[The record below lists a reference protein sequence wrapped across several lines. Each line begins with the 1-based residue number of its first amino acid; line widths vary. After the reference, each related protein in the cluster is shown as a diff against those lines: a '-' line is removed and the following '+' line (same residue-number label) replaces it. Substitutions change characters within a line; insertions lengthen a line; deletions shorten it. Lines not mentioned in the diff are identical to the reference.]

1 MKKVL
6 KQIETAR
13 LVVKYL
19 LNNLTEQ
26 EEREFE
32 HWRKGNEDSYS
43 KVFSL
48 KNYDKYKKEIDKINI
63 TEEWEK
69 FEKRLNKKNS
79 AKVANIFPKIIRYAA
94 SILIPLLIAGSVFF
108 FGYKGLFKEKEQ
120 QIIAETIIE
129 PGIKKAELI
138 LSNGNQV
145 ILDETTRDSIIE
157 ADGTTIFSD
166 SLQLKYGIDT
176 GKQLVALYNELHVK
190 RGWEWQLTLDDG
202 TKVWVNSMSKLK
214 YPVQFSGNTREV
226 ELEGEAYFEVAHN
239 PEKPFIVKTPT
250 YDIEV
255 LGTSFN
261 VSHYEN
267 DEFSHT
273 TLVEGKIKINSSI
286 LIGDKELSL
295 ELEPDQQFYLDK
307 IKMDT
312 NILKVNASVY
322 SEWKDGYFVFE
333 DETLDNIFRK
343 LARWY
348 EIEYFFKDNK
358 LRNEIY
364 SGKLPRFKDFKTIL
378 DMIEE
383 VSDIRFDVDKNTILI
398 YKKP

>member
-6 KQIETAR
+6 KQIEIAR
-13 LVVKYL
+13 LVVKYI
-19 LNNLTEQ
+19 LNNLTE
-26 EEREFE
+26 EEEKEYE
-32 HWRKGNEDSYS
+32 HWRKGDEDLYS

-48 KNYDKYKKEIDKINI
+48 KNYDKYKKEINKINI

-79 AKVANIFPKIIRYAA
+79 AKVVNIFPKIIRYAA
-94 SILIPLLIAGSVFF
+94 SILIPILIAGSVFF
-108 FGYKGLFKEKEQ
+108 FGYKSLFKEKEQ

-145 ILDETTRDSIIE
+145 ILDETTRDSIVE

-176 GKQLVALYNELHVK
+176 GKQLAVLYNELHVK

-250 YDIEV
+250 YNIEV

-261 VSHYEN
+261 ISHYEN

-295 ELEPDQQFYLDK
+295 KLEPDQQFYLDK
-307 IKMDT
+307 TKMDT

>member
-1 MKKVL
+1 MKKVQ

-26 EEREFE
+26 EEKEYE
-32 HWRKGNEDSYS
+32 HWRKEDEDLYS

-48 KNYDKYKKEIDKINI
+48 KNYNKYKKEIDKINI
-63 TEEWEK
+63 TKEWKK
-69 FEKRLNKKNS
+69 FEKRLNEKNT
-79 AKVANIFPKIIRYAA
+79 AKVVNIFPKIIRYAA
-94 SILIPLLIAGSVFF
+94 SILIPILIAGSVFF
-108 FGYKGLFKEKEQ
+108 FGYKGLFKERGQ
-120 QIIAETIIE
+120 QVIAETTIE

-145 ILDETTRDSIIE
+145 ILDETTRDSIVE

-176 GKQLVALYNELHVK
+176 EKQLAVLYNELHVK

-239 PEKPFIVKTPT
+239 PDKPFMVKTPS

-261 VSHYEN
+261 ISHYEN

-307 IKMDT
+307 TKMDT
-312 NILKVNASVY
+312 NLLKVNASVY

-343 LARWY
+343 MARWY